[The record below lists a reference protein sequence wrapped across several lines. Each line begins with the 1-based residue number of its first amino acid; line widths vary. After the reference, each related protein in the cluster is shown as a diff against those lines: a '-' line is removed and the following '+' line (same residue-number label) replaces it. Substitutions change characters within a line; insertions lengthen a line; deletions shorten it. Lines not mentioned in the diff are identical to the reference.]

1 MMRHLLVFLM
11 AFIPLCLSAQTTSE
25 VRYIEVKGLA
35 QMEVEPDEIVLIIG
49 IEEYWK
55 EEFEKRKE
63 PKDYRT
69 KVPLAEIEDALIKSL
84 RKAGIEKE
92 MIRVKNIGNYWRQ
105 PGKEF
110 LFSKQLEVK
119 VSDFSKINQLSGLL
133 DSRGIKYMNFGEL
146 SHSNFDHYRKQVKVN
161 ALKDAREKAAYLVES
176 LGEELGE
183 VLSVTEVNDW
193 YVRPMM
199 AKDMRMSA
207 EAAPE
212 SVDQIQNLTISYEVM
227 AKFRIK

>member
-1 MMRHLLVFLM
+1 MRYLPVIFFLLASFV
-11 AFIPLCLSAQTTSE
+11 LSAQTSSE
-25 VRYIEVKGLA
+25 TRFIEVKGNA
-35 QMEVEPDEIVLIIG
+35 QMEVEPDEITLVIG

-119 VSDFSKINQLSGLL
+119 VSDYAKINELSGLL
-133 DSRGIKYMNFGEL
+133 DARGIKYMNFGEL
-146 SHSNFDHYRKQVKVN
+146 GHSNFNEYRKQVKVN
-161 ALKDAREKAAYLVES
+161 ALKDAREKAAYLIES
-176 LGEELGE
+176 MGEELGE
-183 VLSVTEVNDW
+183 VLSVTEINDW

-199 AKDMRMSA
+199 AKDMRMNA
-207 EAAPE
+207 EMAME
-212 SVDQIQNLTISYEVM
+212 SVDQIQNITISYEVV